1 MINRVVILDG
11 YTDEPAGLGVPPYI
25 NTYPRLVAG
34 AIWLA
39 RPEAEIKYWT
49 IDEARRNLDIF
60 IDNAKRS
67 DIVVFIYG
75 MEVPGK
81 YLGGRP
87 MTIAELEY
95 FTTIIRDAVK
105 ILVGPA
111 ARFGTGTGGGSVA
124 YSMKRLSGFVD
135 YIVRGDP
142 EIFFYEATSVGLEKA
157 DPLKQREN
165 YDIADRAFIEG
176 ARIVTQHPNYGKNLV
191 VEVETYR
198 GCPRYIVGGCSFCIE
213 PRYGKPVMRPV
224 QGIVEE
230 VRRLYILGV
239 RHVRLGKQPDILT
252 YMAKGVGERE
262 YPEPSPDALRR
273 LFHGIRSNA
282 PGLITLHIDN
292 VNPGTI
298 ANNVEKATEA
308 LKIIVEYHT
317 PGDVAALG
325 VESFDE
331 EVIRR
336 NNLKTSPEETLEA
349 IRVINRVGSRR
360 GWNGLPHLL
369 PGINLLYGLP
379 GETKETYRINYEYL
393 MRVLNEGLLVRRVN
407 IRKVVVLESTP
418 LWAHKRAVGKILWKH
433 SHIYEVYRRRVMRD
447 FDREMMRRIVPSGTL
462 LSYLWVEKV
471 GEKTSTARFP
481 GSYPIAVKFH
491 EKLEKFS
498 IVDALVVKHSAKS
511 VLGKPVALRKSG
523 HVASERGL

>member
-1 MINRVVILDG
+1 MIKKAVILDG

-49 IDEARRNLDIF
+49 IDSARKNLSVF
-60 IDNAKRS
+60 IDDAKRS
-67 DIVVFIYG
+67 DVVIFIHG

-81 YLGGRP
+81 YLGGKP
-87 MTIAELEY
+87 MSIGELEY
-95 FTTIIRDAVK
+95 FATIIRDAVK
-105 ILVGPA
+105 ILTGPV
-111 ARFGTGTGGGSVA
+111 ARFGTGFGGGSVA
-124 YSMKRLSGFVD
+124 YSTKRFHGLID

-142 EIFFYEATSVGLEKA
+142 EIFFYEAASDGLEKA
-157 DPLKQREN
+157 DPFKQREN
-165 YDIADRAFIEG
+165 YDLADRAFIEG
-176 ARIVTQHPNYGKNLV
+176 ARIVTQHPNHGKNLV
-191 VEVETYR
+191 VEIETYR

-230 VRRLYILGV
+230 VRRLYLLGV

-252 YMAKGVGERE
+252 YMARGVGERE
-262 YPEPSPDALRR
+262 YPEPNPEALRQ
-273 LFHGIRSNA
+273 LFHGIRTNA

-298 ANNVEKATEA
+298 VNHREKAIEA

-331 EVIRR
+331 EVIKR
-336 NNLKTSPEETLEA
+336 NKLKTTPEETLEA
-349 IRVINRVGSRR
+349 IRVINKIGSMR

-379 GETKETYRINYEYL
+379 KESKETYRINYEYL
-393 MRVLNEGLLVRRVN
+393 MRILREGLLVRRVN

-418 LWAHKRAVGKILWKH
+418 LWIQRRVVEKILGRH
-433 SHIYEVYRRRVMRD
+433 SGLYEVYRRRVMRD
-447 FDREMMRRIVPSGTL
+447 FDREMMRRIIPPGTL

-481 GSYPIAVKFH
+481 GSYPVAVKLRGKFDR
-491 EKLEKFS
+491 FS
-498 IVDALVVKHSAKS
+498 IVDALVIKHSAKS
-511 VLGKPVALRKSG
+511 VLGNPVASKKPG
-523 HVASERGL
+523 HITSEITS